1 MKKERRADERMQ
13 VYQMQMKDERLK
25 TKNVIN
31 SIIRFLRDNE
41 EYGDDWETEIKVL
54 KSLREKEG

>member
-1 MKKERRADERMQ
+1 
-13 VYQMQMKDERLK
+13 MQMKDERLK